1 MEQATTAAGRRWFH
15 KPRHG
20 LWSWINDHTLG
31 ASWLPARLRGPGA
44 GVLLGLAVI
53 GGIFI
58 AVPLLRPEIDGVPLG
73 LLLLFMAIVLT
84 AIIWGTG
91 PALVVTILG
100 MVILDHIQW
109 YPHPALA
116 PESGALTLEDIFI
129 LVIGVLIGYL
139 AGENVATRRHVEQM
153 RRRSEEERQRLDT
166 VLEVMPA
173 GMALSDREGNFL
185 RYNSHFKQLWGGD
198 APLVKLADYGRF
210 QARWPD
216 TGLPISM
223 DQLALS
229 RALRQGTVSGE
240 EIEIFTFDGQY
251 KTILNAAAPV
261 RDIDGEIVG
270 GVVAETDIT
279 EPKRREQ
286 QVREAL
292 HALLTLAEA
301 LIGPKEA
308 PQRPDDEGTAPE
320 SLAMGRYAQ
329 LLQDIFACREV
340 LVGTI
345 DPATDQYTLI
355 AAAGFSAEEER
366 RQKALLQG
374 VALGDYLSAEERADF
389 ASGSSIVVNR
399 TLSARVARDVRM
411 PPAASAVVAPLR
423 WQGRLIGLLS
433 LRYLENHP
441 PFGQETKGLVEASAR
456 LAELI
461 LERERIVAQREEARA
476 TAVGLEETTKQ
487 MDAFLGMATH
497 ELKSP
502 LTTIL
507 LALQLS
513 RRHLEGLRRQVAD
526 CAPEASEQLETMVDD
541 HLRLVSQGKK
551 LDRLVNDLL
560 DMSRFQAGKLQVQ
573 PERMDLRPL
582 VQHVVKEQQDVA
594 STRTIRLHLPHTD
607 ESIMVQADPD
617 RIGQVILNYLT
628 NALKYSP
635 ADAPVEVGL
644 ELTVPM
650 ARVWVRDQGP
660 GLPEAEQERI
670 WQRYHRVPG
679 IEVQSGT
686 GIGLGLGLSIA
697 RHIIELHGGVV
708 GVESTPGQGSTF
720 WFTLPLSETASLSE
734 TAHGA

>member
-1 MEQATTAAGRRWFH
+1 MDQAASAAGHRWFH
-15 KPRHG
+15 KARQSA
-20 LWSWINDHTLG
+20 WSWINDHTLG
-31 ASWLPARLRGPGA
+31 ASWLPARLRGPGV

-53 GGIFI
+53 GVIFI
-58 AVPLLRPEIDGVPLG
+58 AVPLLRPDIDGVPLG
-73 LLLLFMAIVLT
+73 ILLLFMAIVLT

-91 PALVVTILG
+91 PALVVTIVG
-100 MVILDHIQW
+100 IVILDHIQW
-109 YPHPALA
+109 YPHLALA
-116 PESGALTLEDIFI
+116 PESGALTLEDLFI

-185 RYNSHFKQLWGGD
+185 RYNSHFKEIWGGD

-216 TGLPISM
+216 TGLPVSM

-240 EIEIFTFDGQY
+240 EFEIITFDGQC

-261 RDIDGEIVG
+261 RDIDGVIVG

-301 LIGPKEA
+301 LIGPTEV
-308 PQRPDDEGTAPE
+308 PQRRDDEGTALE
-320 SLAMGRYAQ
+320 SLALGRYAA
-329 LLQDIFACREV
+329 LIQDIFACRQV
-340 LVGTI
+340 HVGTI
-345 DPATDQYTLI
+345 DPATDQYTLV
-355 AAAGFSAEEER
+355 AAAGLSPEEEQR
-366 RQKALLQG
+366 RKAVLER
-374 VALGDYLSAEERADF
+374 VDLGDYFTAEQRADL
-389 ASGSSIVVNR
+389 ASGTSIVVHAAH
-399 TLSARVARDVRM
+399 SARSARDFGM
-411 PPAASAVVAPLR
+411 PPEASAMVAPLR
-423 WQGRLIGLLS
+423 WEGHLIGLLGLS
-433 LRYLENHP
+433 YLPEQAAY
-441 PFGQETKGLVEASAR
+441 GQETKGLVEASAR

-461 LERERIVAQREEARA
+461 VERERIVAQREEART
-476 TAVGLEETTKQ
+476 TALGLEETAKQ

-560 DMSRFQAGKLQVQ
+560 DLSRFQAGKLQMH
-573 PERMDLRPL
+573 PEWTDLRLL
-582 VQHVVKEQQDVA
+582 VQRTVEEQQA
-594 STRTIRLHLPHTD
+594 
-607 ESIMVQADPD
+607 
-617 RIGQVILNYLT
+617 
-628 NALKYSP
+628 
-635 ADAPVEVGL
+635 
-644 ELTVPM
+644 
-650 ARVWVRDQGP
+650 
-660 GLPEAEQERI
+660 
-670 WQRYHRVPG
+670 
-679 IEVQSGT
+679 
-686 GIGLGLGLSIA
+686 
-697 RHIIELHGGVV
+697 
-708 GVESTPGQGSTF
+708 
-720 WFTLPLSETASLSE
+720 
-734 TAHGA
+734 